1 MPADCPARIQ
11 QMGSGM
17 TVYYIVPNLDEVFL
31 VTLRQL
37 VHSYAFQI
45 EAKVHKL
52 GGRTCLKKTSEGEN
66 SAYMNFNDPQGNR
79 FGAYN
84 FGG

>member
-1 MPADCPARIQ
+1 MPADCPARTQ

-17 TVYYIVPNLDEVFL
+17 TIYYIVPNLDEVFL
-31 VTLRQL
+31 ATLNQIVL
-37 VHSYAFQI
+37 SYIFQI
-45 EAKVHKL
+45 EAKVHEL
-52 GGRTCLKKTSEGEN
+52 GGKTCLKKTSEGEK

-79 FGAYN
+79 FGAYY